1 MSTNPMDIINE
12 AQNNINKIANNNQY
26 EYIYYENIQF
36 PTIPFQALCHDEYGL
51 NIPTLVAK
59 QYWDIDAS
67 IPDCVFNTF
76 KIYSNWKHNE
86 LLELAK
92 GTITKTQG
100 LLKKKAIVT
109 DTFSVH
115 SFTNDTSIDITNV
128 LSSAFDAKNGVEY
141 YGCFIPDTTGTW
153 TFSLGA
159 GDEYYLWVGDVAV
172 CEYYQSNSHLSKKDN
187 RTTYSIPL
195 TKGTCYPI
203 RVHAC
208 NYSEQST
215 NGVFFNIMSPT
226 NDVISSNNEKYNYFV
241 TLYKSNTLYE
251 PTILYYGLVQQPS
264 SEKYKCHIV
273 EPNNYDNYNKIRKLK
288 RNQQLQ
294 YFSIPIPTELTYNKA
309 STITKNEDISLN
321 ITVPD
326 GTTLSILNAKYGLSK
341 DRVENQPYSTCV
353 PETDSNKLYTK
364 INGQNV
370 LITPTPTKCS
380 RVNNY
385 VTIPSSAD
393 VTVKSNELIQNNN
406 LYIKENDYSNQL
418 GVDPAS
424 GYKKQY
430 VAGYKYE
437 QKINSNDPN
446 YNIYSRTLLLDGS
459 GQLVMQYNY
468 NNRVNTSLISSI
480 PNNAICGPGTDC
492 QYKFVLENNG
502 SISIYNNS
510 NVLIW
515 SKDLL
520 NNKISEN
527 DAAVNGLWLSDPKN
541 KNFLN
546 VGETMPSANIQ
557 SLVSSNGKFK
567 LCFDKSQLTLK
578 YCIKPYNMMSFDTTV
593 YYTTLANVNNGQ
605 QIYILHRFESNELV
619 PLLNKYF
626 LQRTNQI
633 ENIKSLQQIPENYS
647 GILKFSGYNSRY
659 GVIPPLKATE
669 LNSILSVSAPIDVNN
684 NYKVDTTSEKYCAK
698 NCQGNRNCSHY
709 FYLNTN
715 NGGRCISSKN
725 TNHPRL
731 FLTTTDASFLITNQ
745 ILSSSMSNKM
755 YKVKTTCGNI
765 PDGANIRFASSDML
779 KGYDYLINN
788 YGTNSSFDTY
798 YCSNEDYKKN
808 NEIIKRNYSGNPAM
822 DVSMQIPTMPSMTP
836 TMPSMTPTMPSMT
849 PTMPSRTPT
858 MEGVENLS
866 QQNLSKIEDINNN
879 IIRKYIQ
886 NQNEVNQNYQKTI
899 SNINQNMASHGTLEQ
914 SELNNPPY
922 HMYISTEPN
931 SNKPDTDIRD
941 GVKHDIDVML
951 LNQNTLY
958 TLGTI
963 TAATFL
969 IAAVFMAK

>member
-1 MSTNPMDIINE
+1 MSTTPLDIIND
-12 AQNNINKIANNNQY
+12 AQNNINNIANNNKY
-26 EYIYYENIQF
+26 EYVYNDNMRLVPIS
-36 PTIPFQALCHDEYGL
+36 FQALCHDEYGL
-51 NIPTLVAK
+51 NIPTFVAK

-67 IPDCVFNTF
+67 IPDCELNAF

-92 GTITKTQG
+92 GTITKTHG

-115 SFTNDTSIDITNV
+115 SFTNDISIDITNE

-153 TFSLGA
+153 TFSLGS

-172 CEYYQSNSHLSKKDN
+172 CEYYQSNANLSKKDN
-187 RTTYSIPL
+187 KTTYSIPL
-195 TKGTCYPI
+195 IKGICYPI

-208 NYSEQST
+208 NYSEQSS
-215 NGVFFNIMSPT
+215 NGVFCNIMSPT

-241 TLYKSNTLYE
+241 TLYKNNTLYE
-251 PTILYYGLVQQPS
+251 PTILYHGLVQSPAQQQEVPDVLK
-264 SEKYKCHIV
+264 KYKCYIV

-364 INGQNV
+364 INDKNV

-393 VTVKSNELIQNNN
+393 VTVKSNELIKNNN
-406 LYIKENDYSNQL
+406 LSIKENDYSNQL
-418 GVDPAS
+418 GVDPAP
-424 GYKKQY
+424 GYGKQY

-437 QKINSNDPN
+437 QKFNSNDPN
-446 YNIYSRTLLLDGS
+446 YNIYSRALLLDGS

-480 PNNAICGPGTDC
+480 PNNAICGPGSIC
-492 QYKFVLENNG
+492 QYKCVLENNG

-515 SKDLL
+515 NKDLL
-520 NNKISEN
+520 NNKISEKE
-527 DAAVNGLWLSDPKN
+527 AAVNGLWLSDPKN
-541 KNFLN
+541 RNFLN
-546 VGETMPSANIQ
+546 IGETIPSANIQ

-578 YCIKPYNMMSFDTTV
+578 YCKKPYTEIRVGNDPTV
-593 YYTTLANVNNGQ
+593 YYTTPANVNNGQ

-626 LQRTNQI
+626 LHRTNKI
-633 ENIKSLQQIPENYS
+633 ENIKSLQQIPENYTE
-647 GILKFSGYNSRY
+647 ILKFSGYNSRY
-659 GVIPPLKATE
+659 GVFPPLKTIE
-669 LNSILSVSAPIDVNN
+669 LNNILSASAPIDVNS
-684 NYKVDTTSEKYCAK
+684 NYKVDTTSEEYCAK
-698 NCQGNRNCSHY
+698 NCQDNRNCSHY

-731 FLTTTDASFLITNQ
+731 FLTTTDASFLIANQ

-755 YKVKTTCGNI
+755 YKVKTTCGNN
-765 PDGANIRFASSDML
+765 PDGANIQFASQDML

-798 YCSNEDYKKN
+798 YCSNADYKKYN
-808 NEIIKRNYSGNPAM
+808 DLIQQNYSGKSGFTN
-822 DVSMQIPTMPSMTP
+822 II
-836 TMPSMTPTMPSMT
+836 
-849 PTMPSRTPT
+849 
-858 MEGVENLS
+858 EGVDGTTALE
-866 QQNLSKIEDINNN
+866 QNLSTISDICNN
-879 IIRKYIQ
+879 ILPTYVQKQ
-886 NQNEVNQNYQKTI
+886 NDVKQNYKTTI
-899 SNINQNMASHGTLEQ
+899 SNINKNIKKHGTLEQ
-914 SELNNPPY
+914 SGMNDPMKSQYE
-922 HMYISTEPN
+922 MYISNEPN